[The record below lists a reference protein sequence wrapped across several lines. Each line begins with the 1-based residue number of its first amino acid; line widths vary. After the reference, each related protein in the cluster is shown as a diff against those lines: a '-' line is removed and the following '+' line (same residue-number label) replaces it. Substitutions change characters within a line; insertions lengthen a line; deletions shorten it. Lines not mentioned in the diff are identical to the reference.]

1 MLYIEYTKE
10 KKKYFIKNEFEF
22 EINQK
27 SKFGVSLVCGN
38 KPKVV
43 ILIFLKKLTKKK
55 ILKKSKKNTNF
66 ILDFCTSCLVLV
78 HQKFVF
84 NWFKLDLEIKL

>member
-55 ILKKSKKNTNF
+55 Y
-66 ILDFCTSCLVLV
+66 
-78 HQKFVF
+78 
-84 NWFKLDLEIKL
+84 